1 MLILKKINNNVA
13 LAASDAGEEIVV
25 FGKGVGFPAMP
36 YELEDESVI
45 QRIFVSGGDNS
56 PEALCTVS
64 DEVLLASSDIVDIAK
79 GALECKLA
87 HSLPFVLADHLQFA
101 VERDADGIVLT
112 NPLAHEIAF
121 VYPREQELGMR
132 GLEIVQKHTGV
143 LLPES
148 EATSIALHLVN
159 AELDGMG
166 SSQDMDL
173 VLKSATALEQIT
185 QIVESHL
192 GRNLDH
198 TSYAYVRFV
207 AHLRFLI
214 RRLMKDGCKPTENS
228 SLFRQA
234 ARDFP
239 EAYQCASAINFY
251 LEKSNHWSCSDEEML
266 YLMMH
271 INRLKQS

>member
-13 LAASDAGEEIVV
+13 LACSDAGEEIVV

-36 YELEDESVI
+36 YELEDESII
-45 QRIFVSGGDNS
+45 QRVFVSGGDNS
-56 PEALCTVS
+56 SEALTTVS
-64 DEVLLASSDIVDIAK
+64 DEVLLAASDIVDVAK
-79 GALECKLA
+79 ATLDCKLA
-87 HSLPFVLADHLQFA
+87 PSLPFVLADHLQFA

-112 NPLAHEIAF
+112 NPLAHEIAY
-121 VYPREQELGMR
+121 VYPREQELGLR
-132 GLEIVQKHTGV
+132 GIEAVRKHTGV
-143 LLPES
+143 QLPES

-159 AELDGMG
+159 AEVNGMG

-173 VLKSATALEQIT
+173 VLKSAVALEQIT

-192 GRNLDH
+192 GVTLDH
-198 TSYAYVRFV
+198 ASYAYVRFV

-214 RRLMKDGCKPTENS
+214 RRLMKDSCKPTENS

-239 EAYQCASAINFY
+239 EAYQCAAAIDNY
-251 LEKSNHWSCSDEEML
+251 LKQSNNWACSDEEML